1 VRAWNF
7 SLVEVWGPK
16 PYLYLCVPRPAR
28 YGVKHTTYDPW
39 AVGCY
44 EAQLVERSANKSEVY
59 DAEVTRSNPG
69 IIELFILPAIY
80 HQIERQTLGRQTDL
94 HTIINLE
101 LLEAGTLG
109 SPESGKISDESPFR
123 RARFNVSWWNQNKCR
138 FICKLFYNVCF
149 TTFACRPVIL

>member
-7 SLVEVWGPK
+7 SVVEVWSPK
-16 PYLYLCVPRPAR
+16 PRASSADVCTLPCPAR

-59 DAEVTRSNPG
+59 DAEVTSSNPG
-69 IIELFILPAIY
+69 IIGLFILPAIY

-94 HTIINLE
+94 HTIISLE

-109 SPESGKISDESPFR
+109 SPESGKIG
-123 RARFNVSWWNQNKCR
+123 K
-138 FICKLFYNVCF
+138 
-149 TTFACRPVIL
+149 